1 MMEVRDETLLDGQ
14 QTEGELDRLRERL
27 AEAWWNEEPLDTI
40 QELER
45 DIVAQS
51 QALGRRQSGGA

>member
-1 MMEVRDETLLDGQ
+1 MEVRDETLLDGQ

-51 QALGRRQSGGA
+51 QALGRWQSGGA